1 MPGINEGNL
10 LLIITIMPFLR
21 KLGTTLNVPMEP
33 YAQPEESCMAGTPP
47 ILACRMANN
56 HMYSKL
62 ECPRFHGGMTIE
74 SWGTADEEGR
84 WINYQVSLR
93 LIKIASQV
101 CRRF

>member
-1 MPGINEGNL
+1 MSGIDEENL

-21 KLGTTLNVPMEP
+21 KLGTTLNVSMKA
-33 YAQPEESCMAGTPP
+33 YAQPEGSSLAGTPP

-56 HMYSKL
+56 QMYSKL
-62 ECPRFHGGMTIE
+62 ECLKFHSGMTIE
-74 SWGTADEEGR
+74 SWGTDDECGR
-84 WINYQVSLR
+84 WMNYRVSLR